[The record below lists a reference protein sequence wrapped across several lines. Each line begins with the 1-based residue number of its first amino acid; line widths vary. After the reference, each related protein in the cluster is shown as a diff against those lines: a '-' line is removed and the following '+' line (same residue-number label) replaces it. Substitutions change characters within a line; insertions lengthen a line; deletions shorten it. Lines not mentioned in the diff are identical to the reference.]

1 MKELVFFFA
10 SLMLFVGM
18 IAAFIRLVKGPTRLD
33 RALALEVITML
44 LFGLGL
50 LVYMRTTEE
59 WLLDVLC
66 VWAIVPFA
74 GPLILTRT
82 LTKGGY
88 T

>member
-1 MKELVFFFA
+1 MSLLAFNIA
-10 SLMLFVGM
+10 LLMLFIGLL
-18 IAAFIRLVKGPTRLD
+18 ASFTRLIIGPTRLD

-44 LFGLGL
+44 LFGVGL
-50 LVYMRTTEE
+50 VVYMHDTQE
-59 WLLDVLC
+59 WLLDLLC

-82 LTKGGY
+82 LTKGGF

>member
-1 MKELVFFFA
+1 MRELIFLLAEFV
-10 SLMLFVGM
+10 LFIGL
-18 IAAFIRLVKGPTRLD
+18 ISAFTRLIKGPTRLD

-44 LFGLGL
+44 LFGIGL
-50 LVYMRTTEE
+50 NVYMLSKQD

-82 LTKGGY
+82 LYKGGY

>member
-1 MKELVFFFA
+1 MTNLVFTLA
-10 SLMLFVGM
+10 LLMLFVGLL
-18 IAAFIRLVKGPTRLD
+18 ASFIRLVVGPTRLD

-44 LFGLGL
+44 LFGIGL
-50 LVYMRTTEE
+50 VVYMQYTQE
-59 WLLDVLC
+59 WLLDLLC

-82 LTKGGY
+82 LTKGGL

>member
-1 MKELVFFFA
+1 MKELIFLLC
-10 SLMLFVGM
+10 SLMIYLGL
-18 IAAFIRLVKGPTRLD
+18 IAAFIRLIKGPTRLD

-50 LVYMRTTEE
+50 NVYMQTTER